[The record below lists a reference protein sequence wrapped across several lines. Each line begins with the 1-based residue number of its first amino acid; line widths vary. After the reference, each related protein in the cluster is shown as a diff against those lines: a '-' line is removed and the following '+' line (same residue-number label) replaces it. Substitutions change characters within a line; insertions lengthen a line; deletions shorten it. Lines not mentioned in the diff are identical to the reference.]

1 MKGRIALIIDP
12 KVSGPLSLVV
22 EFSTLQTYG
31 VEKIYLL
38 QPSVSSLETDCEHIV
53 YLTRCSPF
61 LFFYY
66 FFWVKKI
73 KFQLRHKSKNISV
86 KGKK

>member
-31 VEKIYLL
+31 VEKIFLL
-38 QPSVSSLETDCEHIV
+38 QQSVSSLQTDCDHIV
-53 YLTRCSPF
+53 YLTRYLHPF
-61 LFFYY
+61 IIYFYY
-66 FFWVKKI
+66 YLFITSLALSYFCV
-73 KFQLRHKSKNISV
+73 
-86 KGKK
+86 

>member
-31 VEKIYLL
+31 VEKIFLL
-38 QPSVSSLETDCEHIV
+38 QQSVSSLQTDCDHIV
-53 YLTRCSPF
+53 YLTKYERSIYSF
-61 LFFYY
+61 IYY
-66 FFWVKKI
+66 FFI
-73 KFQLRHKSKNISV
+73 ISFSTFPFSCLLKN
-86 KGKK
+86 KQE

>member
-31 VEKIYLL
+31 VEKIFLL
-38 QPSVSSLETDCEHIV
+38 QQSVSSLQTDCDHIV
-53 YLTRCSPF
+53 YLTRYLHP
-61 LFFYY
+61 L
-66 FFWVKKI
+66 I
-73 KFQLRHKSKNISV
+73 I
-86 KGKK
+86 

>member
-1 MKGRIALIIDP
+1 MFTEAPFLFLYIIYNIIHALQDMKGRIALIIDP

-38 QPSVSSLETDCEHIV
+38 QPSVSSLQTDCDHIV
-53 YLTRCSPF
+53 YLTRS
-61 LFFYY
+61 
-66 FFWVKKI
+66 
-73 KFQLRHKSKNISV
+73 
-86 KGKK
+86 

>member
-31 VEKIYLL
+31 VEKIFLL
-38 QPSVSSLETDCEHIV
+38 QQSVSSLQTDCEHIV
-53 YLTRCSPF
+53 YLTRCLSLHFLIFIFILTKLF
-61 LFFYY
+61 LFC
-66 FFWVKKI
+66 
-73 KFQLRHKSKNISV
+73 
-86 KGKK
+86 

>member
-31 VEKIYLL
+31 VEKIFLL
-38 QPSVSSLETDCEHIV
+38 QQSVSSLQTDCDHIV
-53 YLTRCSPF
+53 YLTKYERSIYSF
-61 LFFYY
+61 IHLF
-66 FFWVKKI
+66 I
-73 KFQLRHKSKNISV
+73 ISFSHFPV
-86 KGKK
+86 FVFIENKQE